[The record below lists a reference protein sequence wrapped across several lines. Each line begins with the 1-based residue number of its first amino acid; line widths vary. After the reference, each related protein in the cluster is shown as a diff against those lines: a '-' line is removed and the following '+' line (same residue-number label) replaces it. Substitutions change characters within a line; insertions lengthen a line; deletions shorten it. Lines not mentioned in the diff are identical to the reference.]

1 MKMIFFPSPTELRR
15 WLERHHAQA
24 RELWVGFYKRSS
36 GRPSVTWPEVVDQA
50 LCFGWIDGIRK
61 SVDDLRYTIR
71 LTPRKPRSIWS
82 AVNLK
87 RAQQLQKMGLMHPSG
102 LKAFQERDKA
112 RSQLYSY
119 ERKNA
124 KLDESYERKLK
135 ANRKAWTYFQSR
147 PAWYQRTAS
156 WWVISAK
163 KEETRIK
170 RLAMLIEDSARGR
183 TIPPLTRPT
192 KSR

>member
-1 MKMIFFPSPTELRR
+1 M
-15 WLERHHAQA
+15 
-24 RELWVGFYKRSS
+24 
-36 GRPSVTWPEVVDQA
+36 VDQA

-61 SVDDLRYTIR
+61 SIDDLRYTIR

-82 AVNLK
+82 AVNIK

-156 WWVISAK
+156 WWVMSAK
-163 KEETRIK
+163 KEETRIE
-170 RLAMLIEDSARGR
+170 RLAGKDCEL
-183 TIPPLTRPT
+183 LTRPNQRVQLFRRLHNFH
-192 KSR
+192 KC